1 MCVFENKIAKI
12 IHFLLRFA
20 ISRSR
25 SIGVSNFG
33 VHHLKGLMAA
43 GCPKPVVNQIELHP
57 WQQKR
62 DIVQFCQEQG
72 IAVMGYSPLAK
83 AQHLHDK
90 TLLDL
95 AKK

>member
-1 MCVFENKIAKI
+1 
-12 IHFLLRFA
+12 
-20 ISRSR
+20 
-25 SIGVSNFG
+25 
-33 VHHLKGLMAA
+33 MAA